1 MGTSLISYTVIHTII
16 RKTYQA
22 ISVYSYL
29 IHLLSWLS
37 QYYWN
42 FVYCFKFD
50 FNQIQ
55 SLFRYLIKCINTFVI
70 VFLSCRFRETE
81 KIFKKVVYPGLET
94 LKVVD
99 RNGVPISY
107 QGFNSM
113 RSKSFIL
120 SPRGVPMKTPNHV
133 YSGCHTH
140 QAKPINLVRF
150 ALIIFI
156 ITHIG

>member
-1 MGTSLISYTVIHTII
+1 MSSFFFLV
-16 RKTYQA
+16 
-22 ISVYSYL
+22 
-29 IHLLSWLS
+29 
-37 QYYWN
+37 
-42 FVYCFKFD
+42 D
-50 FNQIQ
+50 F
-55 SLFRYLIKCINTFVI
+55 RA
-70 VFLSCRFRETE
+70 TE

-133 YSGCHTH
+133 YSGCYTH
-140 QAKPINLVRF
+140 QAKPIDLVRF
-150 ALIIFI
+150 VFVIFI
-156 ITHIG
+156 YYLH